1 VWQFWA
7 LDEVCSHLDD
17 QAIASARLKA
27 IRRPNHGCKSVSCKP
42 DDYLF
47 SVWGAYL
54 RNLVINLTNRTSLLI
69 SVGHSIIYA
78 HANAVKMYREEYKPT
93 QKGQIG
99 ITLNGD
105 WAIPY
110 DDNQASK

>member
-1 VWQFWA
+1 MWQFWA
-7 LDEVCSHLDD
+7 LDEVSSHLDD
-17 QAIASARLKA
+17 QVIASARLKA
-27 IRRPNHGCKSVSCKP
+27 IRRPNHGCKSVPCKS
-42 DDYLF
+42 DEASIFCVGRLF
-47 SVWGAYL
+47 AL
-54 RNLVINLTNRTSLLI
+54 LLINLTNRAILLI

-78 HANAVKMYREEYKPT
+78 HAHAVKMYREEYKPT